1 MPGKVDPA
9 FPSGTAPYKTG
20 ATATEANR
28 SGDLGSLRHWG
39 GFLLSGG
46 TAFVVDAGTTTLLVH
61 FAGLD
66 RFLAR
71 VIGIA
76 VAMVVA
82 WLMHRSVTFNVSAPR
97 SLGEFLRFSIVALAA
112 NALNFAIYSVLLIV
126 FPAIHYLVAIVIA
139 TGVATV
145 FSYVGFRLGVFRRS

>member
-1 MPGKVDPA
+1 M
-9 FPSGTAPYKTG
+9 SGTARTETG
-20 ATATEANR
+20 GGA
-28 SGDLGSLRHWG
+28 DLRSLRHWG
-39 GFLLSGG
+39 GFLFSGG
-46 TAFVVDAGTTTLLVH
+46 TAFLVDAGTTTLLVH

-71 VIGIA
+71 IIGIA

-82 WLMHRSVTFNVSAPR
+82 WLMHRRVTFNVSAPR
-97 SLGEFLRFSIVALAA
+97 SLAEFLRFAVVALSA
-112 NALNFAIYSVLLIV
+112 NALNFAIYSLLLIV

-145 FSYVGFRLGVFRRS
+145 FSYVGFRLGVFRRP